1 MSSSVIEVRRH
12 FDAIAWQVAASRAP
26 ASATFL
32 VTWTVMPEPVDAG
45 IPSSVR
51 DVLAEALC
59 AVGSCWFAGDEDS
72 GVPVT
77 TVRLRR
83 ALSLRTAP
91 IFRVDRAEGLR
102 PAFESGAHDWSMA
115 AQWIVVAAG
124 DGERARVIDVLRTLL
139 EDWNLPGDWPPDVS
153 AIIQAGVDGDA
164 AGCHCRTQEIAG
176 QLRDA
181 LERHGAT
188 HGIDVRAVD

>member
-1 MSSSVIEVRRH
+1 MSSSVIEVRQH

-32 VTWTVMPEPVDAG
+32 LTWTVTPEPVDAG
-45 IPSSVR
+45 IPSPVR

-59 AVGSCWFAGDEDS
+59 AVGPCWFAGDAD
-72 GVPVT
+72 GRAPVT
-77 TVRLRR
+77 TLRLRR
-83 ALSLRTAP
+83 GVSSRTAP
-91 IFRVDRAEGLR
+91 IFRVDRAEDLR

-115 AQWIVVAAG
+115 AQWIVVAA
-124 DGERARVIDVLRTLL
+124 DGERDRVIDVLRTLL
-139 EDWNLPGDWPPDVS
+139 EDWNLPDDWPPDVS

-164 AGCHCRTQEIAG
+164 AGIHCRTQEIAD
-176 QLRDA
+176 QLRAA

-188 HGIDVRAVD
+188 HGIHTRVID